1 MPIFSLVTRV
11 IPFLRWFNAIT
22 PLFLRTNPERELPDL
37 WLIAISTPTLDSEV
51 KPFLQKWIDNK
62 FLLLCLWLYCLHRI
76 WNYQSGIDWQ
86 YHFRVESADQNS
98 KVFFLRKK
106 YRLLRCSLLSKLDIW
121 KRIVELVHTCSLWL
135 LHILLL
141 DFFHLNTRCRHTRVH
156 LKFTFEKK
164 YNQNFMV
171 CSRKWC

>member
-86 YHFRVESADQNS
+86 YHFRVESADQIQ
-98 KVFFLRKK
+98 KFLSKK

-121 KRIVELVHTCSLWL
+121 KRKVELAHTYSLWFL
-135 LHILLL
+135 EILLL
-141 DFFHLNTRCRHTRVH
+141 DFFHANTRGRHIRVL
-156 LKFTFEKK
+156 LKFKL
-164 YNQNFMV
+164 
-171 CSRKWC
+171 RK

>member
-1 MPIFSLVTRV
+1 MS
-11 IPFLRWFNAIT
+11 
-22 PLFLRTNPERELPDL
+22 
-37 WLIAISTPTLDSEV
+37 
-51 KPFLQKWIDNK
+51 
-62 FLLLCLWLYCLHRI
+62 
-76 WNYQSGIDWQ
+76 
-86 YHFRVESADQNS
+86 
-98 KVFFLRKK
+98 KK

-164 YNQNFMV
+164 KKKKNIIRILWYVLENDVGFCKSNYDILFSYMYYSWILV
-171 CSRKWC
+171 RIFKNTILNVKNMNHLNSIDEWRLNRFFPNYI